1 MQKKIEFLSKSPY
14 SKMYSKGCTRPKSD
28 LCEGSERKALMAWVN
43 MHRKNFGKLAL
54 KMDGEKIETG
64 NERKIERPLQVTV

>member
-1 MQKKIEFLSKSPY
+1 
-14 SKMYSKGCTRPKSD
+14 
-28 LCEGSERKALMAWVN
+28 